1 MILSLPLSFV
11 RSLGTF
17 IAISVVDT
25 RGRRAVLLRSLPVLS
40 FAMILISLFTWM
52 NLSADGL
59 MYNVGK
65 WGALVSMVL
74 FLVTF
79 SSGLATIPWLIN
91 SEIYPIFLV
100 GTASSIAAFTNW
112 ITNFIMTSAFFSS
125 NYVITLAVTAGIT
138 IVFWF
143 FIYFFLKET
152 RGNSIRKNV
161 ALLLNKTIH
170 DANKMVDKSQA
181 KIMMAS
187 VPATPSPVES

>member
-1 MILSLPLSFV
+1 M
-11 RSLGTF
+11 
-17 IAISVVDT
+17 
-25 RGRRAVLLRSLPVLS
+25 
-40 FAMILISLFTWM
+40 
-52 NLSADGL
+52 SADGV

-170 DANKMVDKSQA
+170 DANRMVDKSQA

-187 VPATPSPVES
+187 VPSTPIESQTPTPDGSFKGKKKLIEDAHPVFSKYPILEREKLLQQD

>member
-25 RGRRAVLLRSLPVLS
+25 RGRRDVLLRSLPILS
-40 FAMILISLFTWM
+40 FTMFLISLFTWM
-52 NLSADGL
+52 HLADADNGV
-59 MYNVGK
+59 MHIVGK
-65 WGALVSMVL
+65 WGGLISLVF
-74 FLVTF
+74 FLVTY

-100 GTASSIAAFTNW
+100 GTASSISAACNW

-125 NYVITLAVTAGIT
+125 NYVITLAVTGGLT
-138 IVFWF
+138 VVFWF
-143 FIYFFLKET
+143 FVYFFLKET

-170 DANKMVDKSQA
+170 DANKMVDKS
-181 KIMMAS
+181 
-187 VPATPSPVES
+187 